1 MLDTV
6 ESNATGII
14 IGKQNIPL
22 VQEGDAM
29 FHVAY
34 FGKDED
40 DVAEHIELLHDLV
53 ESDRGV

>member
-1 MLDTV
+1 
-6 ESNATGII
+6 
-14 IGKQNIPL
+14 
-22 VQEGDAM
+22 M